1 MADEFTDIFL
11 PDLKFIDPLL
21 SKRYTARADY
31 AEYALP
37 AIKFMAEKP
46 LKMRDDGKMLSG
58 CIIRHLILPLA
69 TYDSVNI
76 VKFVSELPESVYLSL
91 MSQYTPFGEI
101 QNFNELQRKIT
112 KREYEKVLSA
122 VAEYGLKNVFIQDME
137 SAAENYIPEW
147 DF

>member
-1 MADEFTDIFL
+1 
-11 PDLKFIDPLL
+11 
-21 SKRYTARADY
+21 
-31 AEYALP
+31 
-37 AIKFMAEKP
+37 
-46 LKMRDDGKMLSG
+46 
-58 CIIRHLILPLA
+58 
-69 TYDSVNI
+69 
-76 VKFVSELPESVYLSL
+76 

>member
-1 MADEFTDIFL
+1 
-11 PDLKFIDPLL
+11 
-21 SKRYTARADY
+21 
-31 AEYALP
+31 
-37 AIKFMAEKP
+37 
-46 LKMRDDGKMLSG
+46 MLSG